1 MMKKTIIFSAP
12 YMMTSVDRF
21 RKVLEGHYGLEMIV
35 PDVKQKLLEDDII
48 KYAGQ
53 FDGTICGDDVY
64 SARVIEACSP
74 RLKVVS
80 KWGTGIDAID
90 KEACKKFGVM
100 IGNTLNAFTI
110 PVSETAIGYML
121 SFARSLP
128 FMDRTMH
135 DGHWDKPAIT
145 TLSETTVGIIGAGN
159 IGQAVARRIRPFGAR
174 ILMNDIVPIKPDFLI
189 ENHIEQVPL
198 QQLLNESDFVT
209 CHTDLNPT
217 SFHLINAE
225 TLAMMKP
232 TAILINTSRGP
243 VVDEKALAE
252 ALAAGRIAGAAMD
265 VFETEPLPMDSPLR
279 AMPNV
284 LIAPHNSNFSPLA
297 CERVHWNTIKNLLI
311 GLDIPHD
318 DFDEVRKTM

>member
-1 MMKKTIIFSAP
+1 MKKTIIFSAP
-12 YMMTSVDRF
+12 YMMTSVERF
-21 RKVLEGHYGLEMIV
+21 RKVLEGHYGIEMIV
-35 PDVKQKLLEDDII
+35 PEVKQKLLEDDIL

-64 SARVIEACSP
+64 SPRVIEACSP

-90 KEACKKFGVM
+90 KAACKKYNVM

-110 PVSETAIGYML
+110 PVSETAVGYML
-121 SFARSLP
+121 NFARGLTV
-128 FMDRTMH
+128 MDRTMH
-135 DGHWDKPAIT
+135 AGAWDKPAIT

-159 IGQAVARRIRPFGAR
+159 IGQAVARRVRAFGCR

-198 QQLLNESDFVT
+198 EQLLNESDFVT
-209 CHTDLNPT
+209 CHTDLNET
-217 SFHLINAE
+217 SRHLINAK

-232 TAILINTSRGP
+232 TAYLINTSRGP
-243 VVDEKALAE
+243 VVDEAALAE
-252 ALAAGRIAGAAMD
+252 ALSAKKLAGAAMD

-279 AMPNV
+279 SMPNV
-284 LIAPHNSNFSPLA
+284 YIAPHNCNFSPVA
-297 CERVHWNTIKNLLI
+297 CERVHWNTIRNLLI
-311 GLDIPHD
+311 GLDIPLD
-318 DFDEVRKTM
+318 DFEEIRKTM

>member
-1 MMKKTIIFSAP
+1 MKKTIIFSAP
-12 YMMTSVDRF
+12 YMMTSVERF
-21 RKVLEGHYGLEMIV
+21 RKVLEGHYGIEMIV

-53 FDGTICGDDVY
+53 FDGTICGDDEY

-135 DGHWDKPAIT
+135 EGKWDKPAIT
-145 TLSETTVGIIGAGN
+145 TLSETTVGIIGCGN
-159 IGQAVARRIRPFGAR
+159 IGQAVARRIRPFGTR
-174 ILMNDIVPIKPDFLI
+174 ILVNDIVPVKPDFLI

-198 QQLLNESDFVT
+198 EQLLRESDFVT

-217 SFHLINAE
+217 SRHLINE
-225 TLAMMKP
+225 KTLSMMKP
-232 TAILINTSRGP
+232 TAVLINTSRGP
-243 VVDEKALAE
+243 VIDEKALAE
-252 ALAAGRIAGAAMD
+252 ALAAGKIAGVAMD

-279 AMPNV
+279 SMPNV
-284 LIAPHNSNFSPLA
+284 LIAPHNCNYSPVA
-297 CERVHWNTIKNLLI
+297 CERVHWNTIRNLLI

-318 DFDEVRKTM
+318 DLDEIRKTM

>member
-1 MMKKTIIFSAP
+1 MKKTIIFSAP
-12 YMMTSVDRF
+12 YMMTSVERF
-21 RKVLEGHYGLEMIV
+21 RKVLEGHYGIEMIV
-35 PDVKQKLLEDDII
+35 PEVKQKLLEDDIL

-90 KEACKKFGVM
+90 KAACKKYNVM

-110 PVSETAIGYML
+110 PVSETAVGYML
-121 SFARSLP
+121 NFARGLTV
-128 FMDRTMH
+128 MDRTMH
-135 DGHWDKPAIT
+135 AGAWDKPAIT

-159 IGQAVARRIRPFGAR
+159 IGQAVARRVRAFGCR

-198 QQLLNESDFVT
+198 EQLLNESDFVT
-209 CHTDLNPT
+209 CHTDLNET
-217 SFHLINAE
+217 SRHLINAK

-232 TAILINTSRGP
+232 TAYLINTSRGP
-243 VVDEKALAE
+243 VVDEAALAE
-252 ALAAGRIAGAAMD
+252 ALAAKKLAGAAMD

-279 AMPNV
+279 SMPNV
-284 LIAPHNSNFSPLA
+284 YIAPHNCNFSPVA
-297 CERVHWNTIKNLLI
+297 CERVHWNTIRNLLI
-311 GLDIPHD
+311 GLDIPLD
-318 DFDEVRKTM
+318 DFEEIRKTM

>member
-1 MMKKTIIFSAP
+1 MKKTIIFSAP
-12 YMMTSVDRF
+12 YMMTSVERF
-21 RKVLEGHYGLEMIV
+21 RKVLEGHYGIEMIV
-35 PDVKQKLLEDDII
+35 PEVKQKLLEDDIL

-64 SARVIEACSP
+64 SPRVIEACSP
-74 RLKVVS
+74 RLKVIS

-90 KEACKKFGVM
+90 KAACKKYNVM

-110 PVSETAIGYML
+110 PVSETAVGYML
-121 SFARSLP
+121 NFARGLTV
-128 FMDRTMH
+128 MDRTMH
-135 DGHWDKPAIT
+135 AGAWDKPAIT

-159 IGQAVARRIRPFGAR
+159 IGQAVARRVRAFGCR

-198 QQLLNESDFVT
+198 EQLLNESDFVT
-209 CHTDLNPT
+209 CHTDLNET
-217 SFHLINAE
+217 SRHLINAK

-232 TAILINTSRGP
+232 TAYLINTSRGP
-243 VVDEKALAE
+243 VVDEAALAE
-252 ALAAGRIAGAAMD
+252 ALSAKKLAGAAMD

-284 LIAPHNSNFSPLA
+284 YIAPHNCNFSPVA
-297 CERVHWNTIKNLLI
+297 CERVHWNTIRNLLI
-311 GLDIPHD
+311 GLDIPLD
-318 DFDEVRKTM
+318 DFEEIRKTM

>member
-1 MMKKTIIFSAP
+1 MKKTIIFSAP
-12 YMMTSVDRF
+12 YMMTSVERF
-21 RKVLEGHYGLEMIV
+21 RKVLEGHYGIEMIV
-35 PDVKQKLLEDDII
+35 PEVKQKLLEDDIL

-90 KEACKKFGVM
+90 KAACKKYNVM

-110 PVSETAIGYML
+110 PVSETAVGYML
-121 SFARSLP
+121 NFARGLTV
-128 FMDRTMH
+128 MDRTMH
-135 DGHWDKPAIT
+135 AGAWDKPAIT

-159 IGQAVARRIRPFGAR
+159 IGQAVARRVRAFGCR

-198 QQLLNESDFVT
+198 EQLLNESDFVT
-209 CHTDLNPT
+209 CHTDLNET
-217 SFHLINAE
+217 SRHLINAK

-232 TAILINTSRGP
+232 TAYLINTSRGP
-243 VVDEKALAE
+243 VVDEAALAE
-252 ALAAGRIAGAAMD
+252 ALAAKKLAGAAMD

-284 LIAPHNSNFSPLA
+284 YIAPHNCNFSPVA
-297 CERVHWNTIKNLLI
+297 CERVHWNTIRNLLI
-311 GLDIPHD
+311 GLDIPLD
-318 DFDEVRKTM
+318 DFEEIRKTM

>member
-1 MMKKTIIFSAP
+1 MKKTIIFSAP
-12 YMMTSVDRF
+12 YMMTSVERF
-21 RKVLEGHYGLEMIV
+21 RKVLEGHYGIEMIV
-35 PDVKQKLLEDDII
+35 PEVKQKLLEDDIL

-64 SARVIEACSP
+64 SPRVIEACSP
-74 RLKVVS
+74 RLKVIS

-90 KEACKKFGVM
+90 KAACKKYNVM

-110 PVSETAIGYML
+110 PVSETAVGYML
-121 SFARSLP
+121 NFARGLTV
-128 FMDRTMH
+128 MDRTMH
-135 DGHWDKPAIT
+135 AGAWDKPAIT

-159 IGQAVARRIRPFGAR
+159 IGQAVARRVRAFGCR

-198 QQLLNESDFVT
+198 EQLLNESDFVT
-209 CHTDLNPT
+209 CHTDLNET
-217 SFHLINAE
+217 SRHLINAK

-232 TAILINTSRGP
+232 TAYLINTSRGP
-243 VVDEKALAE
+243 VVDEAALAE
-252 ALAAGRIAGAAMD
+252 ALAAKKLAGAAMD

-284 LIAPHNSNFSPLA
+284 YIAPHNCNFSPVA
-297 CERVHWNTIKNLLI
+297 CERVHWNTIRNLLI
-311 GLDIPHD
+311 GLDIPLD
-318 DFDEVRKTM
+318 DFEEIRKTM

>member
-1 MMKKTIIFSAP
+1 MKKTIIFSAP
-12 YMMTSVDRF
+12 YMMTSVERF
-21 RKVLEGHYGLEMIV
+21 RRVLEGHYGIEMIV

-53 FDGTICGDDVY
+53 FDGTICGDDEY

-135 DGHWDKPAIT
+135 EGKWDKPAIT
-145 TLSETTVGIIGAGN
+145 TLS
-159 IGQAVARRIRPFGAR
+159 R
-174 ILMNDIVPIKPDFLI
+174 NDRWHYRLRQ
-189 ENHIEQVPL
+189 HR
-198 QQLLNESDFVT
+198 SG
-209 CHTDLNPT
+209 C
-217 SFHLINAE
+217 
-225 TLAMMKP
+225 
-232 TAILINTSRGP
+232 
-243 VVDEKALAE
+243 
-252 ALAAGRIAGAAMD
+252 GAAH
-265 VFETEPLPMDSPLR
+265 PSLR
-279 AMPNV
+279 Y
-284 LIAPHNSNFSPLA
+284 PHPG
-297 CERVHWNTIKNLLI
+297 ERYRPGQT
-311 GLDIPHD
+311 GFPC
-318 DFDEVRKTM
+318 RKPYRTGPAGTAAERI

>member
-1 MMKKTIIFSAP
+1 MKKTIIFSAP
-12 YMMTSVDRF
+12 YMMTSVERF
-21 RKVLEGHYGLEMIV
+21 RKVLEGHYGIEMIV
-35 PDVKQKLLEDDII
+35 PEVKQKLLEDDIL

-74 RLKVVS
+74 RLKVIS

-90 KEACKKFGVM
+90 KAACKKYNVM

-110 PVSETAIGYML
+110 PVSETAVGYML
-121 SFARSLP
+121 NFARGLTV
-128 FMDRTMH
+128 MDRTMH
-135 DGHWDKPAIT
+135 AGAWDKPAIT

-159 IGQAVARRIRPFGAR
+159 IGQAVARRVRAFGCR

-198 QQLLNESDFVT
+198 EQLLNESDFVT
-209 CHTDLNPT
+209 CHTDLNET
-217 SFHLINAE
+217 SRHLINAK

-232 TAILINTSRGP
+232 TAYLINTSRGP
-243 VVDEKALAE
+243 VVDEAALAE
-252 ALAAGRIAGAAMD
+252 ALSAKKLAGAAMD

-279 AMPNV
+279 SMPNV
-284 LIAPHNSNFSPLA
+284 YIAPHNCNFSPVA
-297 CERVHWNTIKNLLI
+297 CERVHWNTIRNLLI
-311 GLDIPHD
+311 GLDIPLD
-318 DFDEVRKTM
+318 DFEEIRKTM

>member
-1 MMKKTIIFSAP
+1 MKKTIIFSAP
-12 YMMTSVDRF
+12 YMMTSVERF
-21 RKVLEGHYGLEMIV
+21 RKVLEGHYGIEMIV
-35 PDVKQKLLEDDII
+35 PEVKQKLLEDDIL

-64 SARVIEACSP
+64 SPRVIEACSP
-74 RLKVVS
+74 RLKVIS

-90 KEACKKFGVM
+90 KAACKKYNVM

-110 PVSETAIGYML
+110 PVSETAVGYML
-121 SFARSLP
+121 NFARGLTV
-128 FMDRTMH
+128 MDRTMH
-135 DGHWDKPAIT
+135 AGAWDKPAIT

-159 IGQAVARRIRPFGAR
+159 IGQAVARRIRAFGCR

-198 QQLLNESDFVT
+198 EQLLNESDFVT
-209 CHTDLNPT
+209 CHTDLNET
-217 SFHLINAE
+217 SRHLINAK

-232 TAILINTSRGP
+232 TAYLINTSRGP
-243 VVDEKALAE
+243 VVDEAALAE
-252 ALAAGRIAGAAMD
+252 ALSAKKLAGAAMD

-284 LIAPHNSNFSPLA
+284 YIAPHNCNFSPVA
-297 CERVHWNTIKNLLI
+297 CERVHWNTIRNLLI
-311 GLDIPHD
+311 GLDIPLD
-318 DFDEVRKTM
+318 DFEEIRKTM

>member
-1 MMKKTIIFSAP
+1 MKKTIIFSAP
-12 YMMTSVDRF
+12 YMMTSVERF
-21 RKVLEGHYGLEMIV
+21 RKVLEDHYGIEMIV
-35 PDVKQKLLEDDII
+35 PEVKQKLLEDDIL

-64 SARVIEACSP
+64 SPRVIEACSP
-74 RLKVVS
+74 RLKVIS

-90 KEACKKFGVM
+90 KAACKKYNVM

-110 PVSETAIGYML
+110 PVSETAVGYML
-121 SFARSLP
+121 NFARGLTV
-128 FMDRTMH
+128 MDRTMH
-135 DGHWDKPAIT
+135 AGAWDKPAIT

-159 IGQAVARRIRPFGAR
+159 IGQAVARRVRAFGCR

-198 QQLLNESDFVT
+198 EQLLNESDFVT
-209 CHTDLNPT
+209 CHTDLNET
-217 SFHLINAE
+217 SRHLINAK

-232 TAILINTSRGP
+232 TAYLINTSRGP
-243 VVDEKALAE
+243 VVDEAALAE
-252 ALAAGRIAGAAMD
+252 ALSAKKLAGAAMD

-284 LIAPHNSNFSPLA
+284 YIAPHNCNFSPVA
-297 CERVHWNTIKNLLI
+297 CERVHWNTIRNLLI
-311 GLDIPHD
+311 GLDIPLD
-318 DFDEVRKTM
+318 DFEEIRKTM

>member
-1 MMKKTIIFSAP
+1 MKKTIIFSAP
-12 YMMTSVDRF
+12 YMMTSVERF
-21 RKVLEGHYGLEMIV
+21 RKVLEGHYGIEMIV
-35 PDVKQKLLEDDII
+35 PEVKQKLLEDDIL

-90 KEACKKFGVM
+90 KAACKKYNVM

-110 PVSETAIGYML
+110 PVSETAVGYML
-121 SFARSLP
+121 NFARGLTV
-128 FMDRTMH
+128 MDRTMH
-135 DGHWDKPAIT
+135 AGAWDKPAIT

-159 IGQAVARRIRPFGAR
+159 IGQAVARRVRAFGCR

-198 QQLLNESDFVT
+198 EQLLNESDFVT
-209 CHTDLNPT
+209 CHTDLNET
-217 SFHLINAE
+217 SRHLINAK

-232 TAILINTSRGP
+232 TAYLINTSRGP
-243 VVDEKALAE
+243 VVDEAALAE
-252 ALAAGRIAGAAMD
+252 ALSAKKLAGAAMD

-284 LIAPHNSNFSPLA
+284 YIAPHNCNFSPVA
-297 CERVHWNTIKNLLI
+297 CERVHWNTIRNLLI
-311 GLDIPHD
+311 GLDIPLD
-318 DFDEVRKTM
+318 DFEEIRKTM

>member
-1 MMKKTIIFSAP
+1 MKKTIIFSAP
-12 YMMTSVDRF
+12 YMMTSVERF
-21 RKVLEGHYGLEMIV
+21 RKVLEGHYGIEMIV
-35 PDVKQKLLEDDII
+35 PEVKQKLLEDDIL

-90 KEACKKFGVM
+90 KAACKKYNVM

-110 PVSETAIGYML
+110 PVSETAVGYML
-121 SFARSLP
+121 NFARGLTV
-128 FMDRTMH
+128 MDRTMH
-135 DGHWDKPAIT
+135 AGAWDKPAIT

-159 IGQAVARRIRPFGAR
+159 IGQAVARRIRAFGCR

-198 QQLLNESDFVT
+198 EQLLNESDFVT
-209 CHTDLNPT
+209 CHTDLNET
-217 SFHLINAE
+217 SRHLINAK

-232 TAILINTSRGP
+232 TAYLINTSRGP
-243 VVDEKALAE
+243 VVDEAALAE
-252 ALAAGRIAGAAMD
+252 ALSAKKLAGAAMD

-284 LIAPHNSNFSPLA
+284 YIAPHNCNFSPVA
-297 CERVHWNTIKNLLI
+297 CERVHWNTIRNLLI
-311 GLDIPHD
+311 GLDIPLD
-318 DFDEVRKTM
+318 DFEEIRKTM

>member
-1 MMKKTIIFSAP
+1 MNKTIIFSAP
-12 YMMTSVDRF
+12 YMMTSVERF
-21 RKVLEGHYGLEMIV
+21 RKVLEGHYGIEMIV
-35 PDVKQKLLEDDII
+35 PDVKQKLLEEDIL

-64 SARVIEACSP
+64 SPRVIEACSP
-74 RLKVVS
+74 RLKVIS

-100 IGNTLNAFTI
+100 IGNTPNAFTI
-110 PVSETAIGYML
+110 PVSESAIGYML
-121 SFARSLP
+121 TFARGLAK
-128 FMDRTMH
+128 MNRTMH
-135 DGHWDKPAIT
+135 EGAWDKPPIT

-159 IGQAVARRIRPFGAR
+159 IGQAVARRIHAFGCR
-174 ILMNDIVPIKPDFLI
+174 ILMNDLVTIKPDFLI

-198 QQLLNESDFVT
+198 EQLLNESDFVT

-217 SFHLINAE
+217 SRHLINAK

-232 TAILINTSRGP
+232 TAYLINTSRGP
-243 VVDEKALAE
+243 VVDEEALAE
-252 ALAAGRIAGAAMD
+252 ALSAGKIAGAGMD

-284 LIAPHNSNFSPLA
+284 LIAPHNCNFSPLA
-297 CERVHWNTIKNLLI
+297 CERVHWNTIKNCLI
-311 GLDIPHD
+311 GLDIPCD
-318 DFDEVRKTM
+318 DLDELKKTM

>member
-1 MMKKTIIFSAP
+1 MKKTIIFSAP
-12 YMMTSVDRF
+12 YMMTSVERF
-21 RKVLEGHYGLEMIV
+21 RKVLEGHYGIEMIV
-35 PDVKQKLLEDDII
+35 PEVKQKLLEDDIL

-90 KEACKKFGVM
+90 KAACKKYNVM

-110 PVSETAIGYML
+110 PVSETAVGYML
-121 SFARSLP
+121 NFARGLTV
-128 FMDRTMH
+128 MDRTMH
-135 DGHWDKPAIT
+135 AGAWDKPAIT

-159 IGQAVARRIRPFGAR
+159 IGQAVARRVRAFGCR

-198 QQLLNESDFVT
+198 EQLLNESDFVT
-209 CHTDLNPT
+209 CHTDLNET
-217 SFHLINAE
+217 SRHLINAK

-232 TAILINTSRGP
+232 TAYLINTSRGP
-243 VVDEKALAE
+243 VVDEAALAE
-252 ALAAGRIAGAAMD
+252 ALSAKKLAGAAMD

-279 AMPNV
+279 SMPNV
-284 LIAPHNSNFSPLA
+284 YIAPHNCNFSPVA
-297 CERVHWNTIKNLLI
+297 CERVHWNTIRNLLI
-311 GLDIPHD
+311 GLDIPLD
-318 DFDEVRKTM
+318 DFEEIRKTM

>member
-1 MMKKTIIFSAP
+1 MKKTIIFSAP
-12 YMMTSVDRF
+12 YMMTSVERF
-21 RKVLEGHYGLEMIV
+21 RKVLEGHYGIEMIV
-35 PDVKQKLLEDDII
+35 PDVKQKLLEDDIL

-64 SARVIEACSP
+64 SPRVIEACAP

-90 KEACKKFGVM
+90 KAACKKYGVM

-110 PVSETAIGYML
+110 PVSETAVGYML
-121 SFARSLP
+121 NFARGLTV
-128 FMDRTMH
+128 MDRTMH
-135 DGHWDKPAIT
+135 EGAWNKPAIT

-159 IGQAVARRIRPFGAR
+159 IGQAVARRVRAFGCR

-198 QQLLNESDFVT
+198 EQLLKESDFVT
-209 CHTDLNPT
+209 CHTDLNET
-217 SFHLINAE
+217 SRHLINAK

-232 TAILINTSRGP
+232 TAYLINTSRGP
-243 VVDEKALAE
+243 VVDEAALAE
-252 ALAAGRIAGAAMD
+252 ALAAKKIAGAAMD
-265 VFETEPLPMDSPLR
+265 VFETEPLPMESPLR

-284 LIAPHNSNFSPLA
+284 YIAPHNCNFSPVA
-297 CERVHWNTIKNLLI
+297 CERVHWNTIRNLLI
-311 GLDIPHD
+311 GLDIPLD
-318 DFDEVRKTM
+318 DFEEIRKTM

>member
-1 MMKKTIIFSAP
+1 MKKTIIFSAP
-12 YMMTSVDRF
+12 YMMTSVERF
-21 RKVLEGHYGLEMIV
+21 RKVLEGHYGIEMIV
-35 PDVKQKLLEDDII
+35 PEVKQKLLEDDIL

-74 RLKVVS
+74 RLKVIS

-90 KEACKKFGVM
+90 KAACKKYNVM

-110 PVSETAIGYML
+110 PVSETAVGYML
-121 SFARSLP
+121 NFARGLTV
-128 FMDRTMH
+128 MDRTMH
-135 DGHWDKPAIT
+135 AGAWDKPAIT

-159 IGQAVARRIRPFGAR
+159 IGQAVARRVRAFGCR

-198 QQLLNESDFVT
+198 EQLLNESDFVT
-209 CHTDLNPT
+209 CHTDLNET
-217 SFHLINAE
+217 SRHLINAK

-232 TAILINTSRGP
+232 TAYLINTSRGP
-243 VVDEKALAE
+243 VVDEAALAE
-252 ALAAGRIAGAAMD
+252 ALAAKKLAGAAMD

-284 LIAPHNSNFSPLA
+284 YIAPHNCNFSPVA
-297 CERVHWNTIKNLLI
+297 CERVHWNTIRNLLI
-311 GLDIPHD
+311 GLDIPLD
-318 DFDEVRKTM
+318 DFEEIRKTM